1 MTPTSRRLRLATG
14 LEYHVL
20 EWGAA
25 RAAAPVAVLLHGFLD
40 HAWAWAEVAERLA
53 EAGMRVVAPDWRGH
67 GDSEW
72 IGPGGYYH
80 FMDYV
85 ADLDD
90 VVAQVAPGEAVSV
103 AAHSMGGSVAMYWAG
118 VRPARCKALAL
129 VEGLGPPELPA
140 VALPARTA
148 MWIDAWKRTRGK
160 PEKVMAS
167 IADAAARLRHH
178 DPMLGETQAL
188 WLAERGTRGA
198 DGEHQ
203 GGVRWKHDP
212 LHLTTGPYP
221 FRIDVAHQFLAAIT
235 APVLYVEG
243 SASTFRLPSGEVD
256 ARLAYV
262 KRASRAVV
270 EGAGHAVARHR
281 PAELAAV
288 LHAHFSA
295 PEPEPG
301 GARTTAT

>member
-20 EWGAA
+20 EWSAAAGAA
-25 RAAAPVAVLLHGFLD
+25 EAPVAVLLHGFLD

-53 EAGMRVVAPDWRGH
+53 AAGSRVVAPDWRGH

-72 IGPGGYYH
+72 IGAGGYYH

-90 VVAQVAPGEAVSV
+90 VVAQVAPGGAVSV

-118 VRPARCKALAL
+118 VRPERCNALAL
-129 VEGLGPPELPA
+129 VEGLGPPEMPA
-140 VALPARTA
+140 AALPARTA
-148 MWIDAWKRTRGK
+148 RWIDAWKRVRSK

-167 IADAAARLRHH
+167 VADAAARLRHH
-178 DPMLGETQAL
+178 DAMLGEAQAR
-188 WLAERGTRGA
+188 WLAERGTRA
-198 DGEHQ
+198 AEGEA
-203 GGVRWKHDP
+203 GVRWKHDP

-243 SASTFRLPSGEVD
+243 SVSNFRLPSGEVD
-256 ARLAYV
+256 ARLAHV
-262 KRASRAVV
+262 PRASRAVV

-295 PEPEPG
+295 QGPG
-301 GARTTAT
+301 AARTTAT